1 VDVGGVGGAEEGE
14 VGWGGPLVGGEEV
27 VVEGG
32 GGEGEGV
39 GVGGREVQLF
49 ALVGKV
55 GGGFGGG
62 EGVPWGGGGL
72 VWNDDGCC
80 GEGWGMRSF

>member
-1 VDVGGVGGAEEGE
+1 VDVGGVGRAEEGE
-14 VGWGGPLVGGEEV
+14 VGRGGPLVGGEEV

-32 GGEGEGV
+32 GGGGEW
-39 GVGGREVQLF
+39 VGGREVQLF

-55 GGGFGGG
+55 GGGLGGG
-62 EGVPWGGGGL
+62 EGVPWGGGGGL
-72 VWNDDGCC
+72 LWNYDGCC

>member
-1 VDVGGVGGAEEGE
+1 VGR
-14 VGWGGPLVGGEEV
+14 GGPLVGGEEV

-32 GGEGEGV
+32 GGGGEGM
-39 GVGGREVQLF
+39 GRGEVELF

-62 EGVPWGGGGL
+62 EGVPWGGWL
-72 VWNDDGCC
+72 VWNDDCC
-80 GEGWGMRSF
+80 WEKVGGGGVVVRVTLMGLERTD

>member
-1 VDVGGVGGAEEGE
+1 MDVGGVGRAEEGE
-14 VGWGGPLVGGEEV
+14 VGRGGPLVGGEEV

-32 GGEGEGV
+32 GGGGEW
-39 GVGGREVQLF
+39 VGGREVQLF

-62 EGVPWGGGGL
+62 EGVPWGGG
-72 VWNDDGCC
+72 V
-80 GEGWGMRSF
+80 